1 MRGPQRVLIDLQRH
15 MMSDGYS
22 YVSGNP
28 YEWPLPYAVMVKGQ
42 DVVLFASASEALN
55 SGLLNVWQNLG
66 ESRVPRGLVL
76 VGDEEELEPFRAENL
91 SGSVAWIRTPGE
103 LVEVRRRGPTA
114 KVLSKRK
121 LRRLLEQEPPEG
133 MTASTCQA
141 ALQRNLEELQASQ
154 SFYDRADRTA
164 ARPGPTLTYTL
175 IGACVML
182 FAAMFLVEG
191 ANVLTAPGEGVIYD
205 WGGLHGPSIRQG
217 QWWRILSSAFLHIGL
232 LHLIFNM
239 YALGVFGSLLE
250 RLQGR
255 ARIGLIYAVSVVTAA
270 LGSLFWHPTVISAG
284 ASGGIF
290 GLIGGVTALLIRH
303 RRDFPPHLQKAI
315 WKWLLTILAYNAV
328 LMFALSGL
336 IDNAAHMGGLVGGL
350 AVGLIFCRSPV
361 RKEPVKPWQWAIG
374 ALLLAGVVVGGGWI
388 YSRIPTGEPMRWE
401 VHEKEQLLLDR
412 THRIVVA
419 LEEKASQAQ
428 AVHRTMADA
437 APGEIASRLT
447 EIRTEVQALTDKLP
461 TIEEFD
467 VPELE
472 SLKMDLDLLETLDKA
487 QEVGKA
493 LQEALSLR
501 ISRLTYDAPGDLED
515 LGKITGADTPFGQA
529 LEAYRNHRQELL
541 EAMER

>member
-15 MMSDGYS
+15 MMSNGYS

-42 DVVLFASASEALN
+42 DVVIFALASEAMN
-55 SGLLNVWQNLG
+55 SGLLDVWENLG

-76 VGDEEELEPFRAENL
+76 VGTGEELEPFRAEKL

-103 LVEVRRRGPTA
+103 SVEVRRRGPTA
-114 KVLSKRK
+114 KVLSRRK

-154 SFYDRADRTA
+154 NFYDRADRSA
-164 ARPGPTLTYTL
+164 VRPGSTLTYTL

-182 FAAMFLVEG
+182 FAAMLLVEG
-191 ANVLTAPGEGVIYD
+191 PGVLTAPGEGVIYD

-217 QWWRILSSAFLHIGL
+217 QWWRILSSAFLHIGA

-255 ARIGLIYAVSVVTAA
+255 GRVGLIYAVSVVTAA
-270 LGSLFWHPTVISAG
+270 LGSLLWHPTVTSAG

-328 LMFALSGL
+328 LMWALSGM
-336 IDNAAHMGGLVGGL
+336 IDNAAHLGGLVGGL
-350 AVGLIFCRSPV
+350 AIGLIFSRSPV
-361 RKEPVKPWQWAIG
+361 RKESVKPWQWGLG
-374 ALLLAGVVVGGGWI
+374 ALLLAGLAVGGGWI
-388 YSRIPTGEPMRWE
+388 YSRIPTDEPMRWKLLE
-401 VHEKEQLLLDR
+401 EEQLLLDR
-412 THRIVVA
+412 TDRIVRS
-419 LEEKASQAQ
+419 LQEKASQAQ
-428 AVHRTMADA
+428 AVHRVMADA
-437 APGEIASRLT
+437 APGEIASRLA
-447 EIRTEVQALTDKLP
+447 EIRSEVRALTAKLP
-461 TIEEFD
+461 TAEEID

-472 SLKMDLDLLETLDKA
+472 PLMMDLELLETLQKARAVGVTLDKI
-487 QEVGKA
+487 
-493 LQEALSLR
+493 LSRR

-515 LGKITGADTPFGQA
+515 LRKITEADTPFGQA
-529 LEAYRNHRQELL
+529 LKSYRNQRQDLL
-541 EAMER
+541 EALEK

>member
-1 MRGPQRVLIDLQRH
+1 LIDLQRH
-15 MMSDGYS
+15 MMSNGYS

-42 DVVLFASASEALN
+42 DVLLLASASEAMD

-66 ESRVPRGLVL
+66 ESRVPRGLIL
-76 VGDEEELEPFRAENL
+76 VGTEEELEPFRAEKL
-91 SGSVAWIRTPGE
+91 PGSVAWIRTPGE
-103 LVEVRRRGPTA
+103 SVEVRRRGPAA
-114 KVLSKRK
+114 KLLSRRK

-154 SFYDRADRTA
+154 NFYDRADRSA

-182 FAAMFLVEG
+182 FAAMLLVEG
-191 ANVLTAPGEGVIYD
+191 PGVLAAPGEGVIYD

-217 QWWRILSSAFLHIGL
+217 QWWRILSSAFLHIGA

-255 ARIGLIYAVSVVTAA
+255 GRVGLIYAVSVVTAA
-270 LGSLFWHPTVISAG
+270 LGSLLWHPTVISAG

-328 LMFALSGL
+328 LMWALSGM

-350 AVGLIFCRSPV
+350 AVGLIFSRSPV
-361 RKEPVKPWQWAIG
+361 RKEPVKSWQWALG
-374 ALLLAGVVVGGGWI
+374 AVLLAGIAAGGGWI
-388 YSRIPTGEPMRWE
+388 YSRIPPDEPMRWK
-401 VHEKEQLLLDR
+401 VHEKEKLLLDR
-412 THRIVVA
+412 TDRIVSS

-428 AVHRTMADA
+428 AVPRVMADA

-447 EIRTEVQALTDKLP
+447 QLRREVRALSDKLP
-461 TIEEFD
+461 TAEEID
-467 VPELE
+467 VPGLE
-472 SLKMDLDLLETLDKA
+472 HLMMDLKLLATLQKA
-487 QEVGKA
+487 RTVGQS
-493 LQEALSLR
+493 LEDSLSQW
-501 ISRLTYDAPGDLED
+501 ISRLTYNAPADPED
-515 LGKITGADTPFGQA
+515 LGKIVGADTPFAQA
-529 LEAYRNHRQELL
+529 LESYRKQRQEFLQAL
-541 EAMER
+541 EE